1 MLTFHLALLM
11 VIISS
16 IFPEVVLREFF
27 QVMVPTWLPYLK
39 VIVLLVLA
47 AALQR
52 SKEQY
57 RSLSGFAVVL
67 AGFVALHEV
76 TAMFLRSSWWQGL
89 FAESGWFIG
98 SVGSQVSLKLPS
110 TVPVIALLLVLYK
123 KPDQLYL
130 VKGDLSV
137 VAEPIPAFGIK
148 PRWVK
153 WGRLAVISGFAIAA
167 GTLLLTLITVTG
179 FSAPDNLGALPG
191 ALPFIFLFALINSF
205 SEGVFFR
212 NAVLG
217 PLTGVLPKGQLMIV
231 AAVFFGVSHYYG
243 APQGIIG
250 VVMSGVL
257 GWYLC
262 RSMYETRGMLAPW
275 IIHFLQDVVIF
286 AAMVALTVA

>member
-1 MLTFHLALLM
+1 
-11 VIISS
+11 
-16 IFPEVVLREFF
+16 
-27 QVMVPTWLPYLK
+27 
-39 VIVLLVLA
+39 
-47 AALQR
+47 
-52 SKEQY
+52 
-57 RSLSGFAVVL
+57 
-67 AGFVALHEV
+67 
-76 TAMFLRSSWWQGL
+76 MFLRSSWWQGL

-110 TVPVIALLLVLYK
+110 TVPMIALLLLLYK
-123 KPDQLYL
+123 KPGQLYL
-130 VKGDLSV
+130 SKGDLSV
-137 VAEPIPAFGIK
+137 IAEPIPAFGIK

-167 GTLLLTLITVTG
+167 GSLLLTLITVTG

-191 ALPFIFLFALINSF
+191 AMPFILLFALANSF
-205 SEGVFFR
+205 SEGIFFR

-217 PLTGVLPKGQLMIV
+217 PLTALLPKGQLMIV
-231 AAVFFGVSHYYG
+231 AAVFFGISHYYG

-286 AAMVALTVA
+286 MAMVALTVR